1 MTNADF
7 TNVQVGLM
15 NYLVYG
21 FAIAQEV
28 LGYIFNLATGHLA
41 WTAADDG
48 QLLLTGQLPTLTDKG
63 QDIVGAIMT
72 IVHNGLVFAAEFS
85 TLLPANALS

>member
-1 MTNADF
+1 MTNSDF
-7 TNVQVGLM
+7 TSVKLGII
-15 NYLVYG
+15 NYVVYG

-28 LGYIFNLATGHLA
+28 LGYIFDLASGSLS

-48 QLLLTGQLPTLTDKG
+48 QLLLTGAQPTLTDKG
-63 QDIVGAIMT
+63 EDIVGAIMT

-85 TLLPANALS
+85 TLLPSNALS